1 MSKSPEQRRE
11 EILDRASGHGLS
23 RKTATLSDGTQVPMT
38 YQAEFRWRWFA
49 TRLHVFTFVAAMDHV
64 GKQDIREFARLC
76 TDFAKKEKPGLPRG
90 FQTGAAAVPIVV
102 ASEVDD
108 EATSWVETG
117 VKNRFALLTFPALV
131 DAGSGEVLTVR
142 KIRAWGMIYDAFL
155 RHVVRQHA
163 GASERLLVPPSE
175 KRSAIGKLLAISLA
189 IGGVVMAL
197 MVGWALYLVWR
208 LQ

>member
-1 MSKSPEQRRE
+1 MSKSPEQCRE
-11 EILDRASGHGLS
+11 EILDRAATQGLS
-23 RKTATLSDGTQVPMT
+23 RRTATLSDGTRVPMT
-38 YQAEFRWRWFA
+38 YQAKFRWRWFA
-49 TRLHVFTFVAAMDHV
+49 THLHVFTFVSAMDHV
-64 GKQDIREFARLC
+64 GKQDIQEFARLC

-102 ASEVDD
+102 ATEVDD

-131 DAGSGEVLTVR
+131 DAGSGDVLAVR

-155 RHVVRQHA
+155 RQVVRQHV
-163 GASERLLVPPSE
+163 GASEKLSVPPSE
-175 KRSAIGKLLAISLA
+175 KRSAIGKILAISLA
-189 IGGVVMAL
+189 IGGGVAVLMAA
-197 MVGWALYLVWR
+197 WALYLVWR